1 MIEDRELATKLDS
14 IEVSLIRDMENR
26 DKAEAIAL
34 REKIVQ
40 TKLSRASKV
49 AEVMAV
55 AWFNNN

>member
-55 AWFNNN
+55 A

>member
-14 IEVSLIRDMENR
+14 IEVSLIRDLENR

-40 TKLSRASKV
+40 TKLSRAGKV

-55 AWFNNN
+55 A